1 MEILTGNHFEKTKK
15 YARALFFLSL
25 LATIIGFIMVSAVF
39 IYAKVLGPPPLV
51 VPKSSLFLADD
62 GEIFGATNPQGEI
75 RHWVSLD
82 HVSEDVQNATISIE
96 DRNFYKHH
104 GFDLKRIAGAALAD
118 IQAMSKVQGASTIT
132 QQYARNLFLEH
143 DKTWKRKL
151 AEAFYALRLEMNYTK
166 EEILEG
172 YLNTIY
178 YGHGAYGIQAASQ
191 FYFGKDAD
199 QLSLAEAA
207 MLTGVPKGPSHY
219 SPIIN
224 FAKAKARQEL
234 ILDEMAETEAIS
246 AEQAEAAKAE
256 KLTLIGE
263 HPHVQNSFAPY
274 FQDIVRSELV
284 NKLNISEDTIA
295 MGGLT
300 VYTTIDPNLQQFA
313 EKAVKQNMS
322 DESDIQVGFV
332 AMDPVTGYVKA
343 LIGGRD
349 YEESTYNRAYQA
361 LRQPGSTIKPLLYYA
376 ALERGFTPSTTMRS
390 EITTFK
396 YDEGRAEYTP
406 HNFNNH
412 YAEDEITLAQALALS
427 DNVYAVKTHLFLGE
441 EVLAETVKQFGI
453 SSEMKKVPSL
463 ALGTSGV
470 RVVEMVN
477 AYSMFANGGK
487 KVEPTFIKKVV
498 NEKGEVLYE
507 SKPENEQV
515 LDPDIA
521 FVMSSLL
528 RGMFDPKL
536 NDYTSVTGSSII
548 NEITR
553 PYAGK
558 SGSTDTD
565 SWMIGFTPQL
575 TAGVWTGYDEA
586 KEITL
591 TAEKTYAKNIWID
604 FMEKALD
611 DEPVRT
617 FIPTDGV
624 VGVYVNPD
632 NGKLATESC
641 PVARYTYYIKGTEP
655 TTYCTEH
662 IKEPFDDIEQKPA
675 DENSPAGQDQ
685 PWYKKLFDWLG

>member
-51 VPKSSLFLADD
+51 VPKSSLFLADN

-75 RHWVSLD
+75 RHWVSLHD
-82 HVSEDVQNATISIE
+82 ITEDVQKATISIE
-96 DRNFYKHH
+96 DRNFYEHH

-118 IQAMSKVQGASTIT
+118 IQAMAKVQGASTIT

-151 AEAFYALRLEMNYTK
+151 KEAFYALRLEMNYTK

-199 QLSLAEAA
+199 KLSLAEAA
-207 MLTGVPKGPSHY
+207 MLTGIPKGPSHY

-224 FAKAKARQEL
+224 FSKAKDRQEL
-234 ILDEMAETEAIS
+234 ILDEMTETGAITK
-246 AEQAEAAKAE
+246 AQADAAKAE

-263 HPHVQNSFAPY
+263 HPHVQNDFAPY
-274 FQDIVRSELV
+274 FQDIVRHELIH
-284 NKLNISEDTIA
+284 KLKISEEAIA
-295 MGGLT
+295 LGGLT
-300 VYTTIDPNLQQFA
+300 IYTTIDPKLQEIA
-313 EKAVKQNMS
+313 EKAVTQNMS
-322 DESDIQVGFV
+322 DESNIQVGFV
-332 AMDPVTGYVKA
+332 AMDPETGFVKA

-349 YEESTYNRAYQA
+349 YQESTYNRAYQA

-390 EITTFK
+390 EMTTFK
-396 YDEGRAEYTP
+396 YDEGRSEYTP

-441 EVLAETVKQFGI
+441 DVLVDTAKQFGI
-453 SSEMKKVPSL
+453 KSKMEQVPSL

-477 AYSMFANGGK
+477 AYSLFANGGR

-498 NEKGEVLYE
+498 NEKGEILYE
-507 SKPENEQV
+507 SKLENEQV
-515 LDPDIA
+515 LDPDIT

-548 NEITR
+548 NEMTR
-553 PYAGK
+553 AYAGK

-575 TAGVWTGYDEA
+575 TAGVWTGYDEG

-591 TAEKTYAKNIWID
+591 TTEKMHAKNIWID
-604 FMEKALD
+604 FMEKALE

-641 PVARYTYYIKGTEP
+641 PVARYTYFVKGTEP

-662 IKEPFDDIEQKPA
+662 IKEPLDDHEPKPSEEKLPGGK
-675 DENSPAGQDQ
+675 DK
-685 PWYKKLFDWLG
+685 PWYKKLLEWWG